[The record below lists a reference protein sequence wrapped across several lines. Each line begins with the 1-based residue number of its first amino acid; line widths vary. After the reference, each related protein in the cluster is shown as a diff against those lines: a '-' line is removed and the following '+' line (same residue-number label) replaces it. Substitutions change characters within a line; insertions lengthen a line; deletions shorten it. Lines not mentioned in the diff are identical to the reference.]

1 VVDDEDMARALM
13 VLVGGLALSLLGTL
27 TTTDVIS
34 LREVFHAA
42 NVPVLS
48 GLVIAARESM
58 GTSLAHAL
66 EPACAVLGM
75 AAMGFTLRGRIALPL
90 ARLQEQAEDVR
101 ALRV

>member
-1 VVDDEDMARALM
+1 MARALV

-34 LREVFHAA
+34 LREVFHAL

-48 GLVIAARESM
+48 GLVIAAREGM

-66 EPACAVLGM
+66 EPACVVLGLAGM
-75 AAMGFTLRGRIALPL
+75 LLTLRGRL
-90 ARLQEQAEDVR
+90 ASPPSRIRTGDLSLER
-101 ALRV
+101 AAS